1 MNDTAF
7 YILLTVALLIAAN
20 IAFAWWATRRHPPIG
35 HFIEV
40 DGVRLHMIERGDK
53 TAPALVI
60 LHGNGAL
67 IEDMLISGLIDRASE
82 KFRVICFDRPGFG
95 HSSRPRLRLW
105 TPSRQAALIADALA
119 RLGIKDTIVV
129 GHSWGAMVALA
140 LVLRPNTP
148 ARGLVLVSGY
158 YFPTFRLDVWLLS
171 GPGIPVLGDILRYTI
186 SPLIS
191 ALILPSLLRIIFA
204 PKPVPDGLMQ
214 KYPLALMLEPGHLRA
229 SAEEA
234 AFTVP
239 AAAAMAPWYRGIA
252 CPVTI
257 IAGDG
262 DRMVEPKQAERL
274 AALIPRAKLV
284 MLPDTGH
291 MPHYFAADEIVH
303 EAVAIDLRSRA

>member
-1 MNDTAF
+1 MNDTEL

-20 IAFAWWATRRHPPIG
+20 TAFAWWATRRHPPIG

-53 TAPALVI
+53 AAPVLVL

-105 TPSRQAALIADALA
+105 TPERQAQLIEQALA
-119 RLGIKDTIVV
+119 QMGVTEAFML
-129 GHSWGAMVALA
+129 GHSWGTMVALA
-140 LVLRPNTP
+140 LAQRPNSL

-158 YFPTFRLDVWLLS
+158 YFPSSRTDVWLLS
-171 GPGIPVLGDILRYTI
+171 GPGIPIIGDLMRYTV
-186 SPLIS
+186 SPLLS
-191 ALILPSLLRIIFA
+191 ALIMPLLFKIIFA
-204 PKPVPDGLMQ
+204 PKPPLPASR
-214 KYPLALMLEPGHLRA
+214 YPTALMVRPLHLRA
-229 SAEEA
+229 AAEES
-234 AFTVP
+234 AFMIP
-239 AAAAMAPWYRGIA
+239 AAARLAPSYPNIT

-262 DRMVEPKQAERL
+262 DRVVVPTQAPRL

-284 MLPDTGH
+284 MLPSVGH
-291 MPHYFAADEIVH
+291 MVHHFAADEIVR
-303 EAVAIDLRSRA
+303 EAIAIDLRAAA

>member
-1 MNDTAF
+1 MNDTEL

-53 TAPALVI
+53 AAPVLVI

-82 KFRVICFDRPGFG
+82 KFRVICFDRPRFG

-105 TPSRQAALIADALA
+105 TPERQAELIEKALA
-119 RLGIKDTIVV
+119 QMGVTEALML
-129 GHSWGAMVALA
+129 GHSWGTLVGLALA
-140 LVLRPNTP
+140 QRSNAP

-158 YFPTFRLDVWLLS
+158 YFPSWRTDVWLLS
-171 GPGIPVLGDILRYTI
+171 GPAIPVIGDLMRYTI
-186 SPLIS
+186 SPLFS
-191 ALILPSLLRIIFA
+191 ALILPLMFKIIFA
-204 PKPVPDGLMQ
+204 PKPPLPVSR
-214 KYPLALMLEPGHLRA
+214 YPLALMVRPLPLRA
-229 SAEEA
+229 AAEES
-234 AFTVP
+234 AFMIP
-239 AAAAMAPWYRGIA
+239 AAARLAPSYPNIT

-262 DRMVEPKQAERL
+262 DRVVVPSQAARL

-284 MLPDTGH
+284 MLPGIGH
-291 MPHYFAADEIVH
+291 MAHHFAAEEIVR
-303 EAVAIDLRSRA
+303 EAIAIDLRAAA